1 MVVRKRE
8 KLFLSS
14 LIEIG
19 GIWKFRVDEEMVVAR
34 LRREAEPDAI
44 YRERE
49 EKKIQSFDKGSSSD
63 TIW

>member
-49 EKKIQSFDKGSSSD
+49 EKNSKF
-63 TIW
+63 